1 LPELGERNEGV
12 LFGRNEPDSFLPLQ
26 WGFFL
31 SGRDLKSGIN
41 TSTDQLFR
49 GKSLE
54 HTGRGVPCLHLTEG
68 FSMLQLVS
76 PQKILIAVI

>member
-1 LPELGERNEGV
+1 MPELGERNEGV

-26 WGFFL
+26 WGFFH
-31 SGRDLKSGIN
+31 SGSVFKSGIN
-41 TSTDQLFR
+41 TSSDQLFR

-68 FSMLQLVS
+68 FSMLLLVS
-76 PQKILIAVI
+76 LQKVLIAVI